1 MIIDMHCDTLL
12 NLRTKEYDLKNVKGH
27 ISLDKLISS
36 NYLVQCFAVFTHL
49 KYVTDPKQYVEEMIS
64 AFKYNMDKFSN
75 EIRQVYNYNDI
86 IKNQEDN
93 IVSALL
99 TIEELGV
106 IHEVEELDELY
117 QQGVRMAT
125 LTWNFANDFAYPAWE
140 FISKEI
146 PPVIQPKKGLTE
158 KGIKLVK
165 RMEEL
170 GIIID
175 VAHLNDEGI
184 YDILKYTTKPFV
196 ASHSN
201 ARSICDV
208 SRNLPDDLL
217 LKMKER
223 GCVIGINYCPDFV
236 KENSNNVLLI
246 EDLIKHID
254 YLKELIGIDY
264 IGLGSDFDGIDGDLE
279 IKDASFIP
287 LLIERLKEH
296 GYSDSDIG
304 KITYKNVLNLFKKVL

>member
-12 NLRTKEYDLKNVKGH
+12 NLRTKEYDLENVKGH

-49 KYVTDPKQYVEEMIS
+49 KYVKDPKQYVEEMID

-75 EIRQVYNYNDI
+75 KIKQVYSYEDI
-86 IKNQEDN
+86 IKNKENN
-93 IVSALL
+93 IISALL

-106 IHEVEELDELY
+106 IHEVEELNELY
-117 QQGVRMAT
+117 KQGVRMAT
-125 LTWNFANDFAYPAWE
+125 LTWNFKNDFAYPAWE
-140 FISKEI
+140 FVGKDVTPI
-146 PPVIQPKKGLTE
+146 VQPKKGLTE

-175 VAHLNDEGI
+175 VSHLNDEGI

-201 ARSICDV
+201 ARTICN
-208 SRNLPDDLL
+208 SPRNLTDDLL
-217 LKMKER
+217 IKMKER

-236 KENSNNVLLI
+236 KENSNNILLI
-246 EDLIKHID
+246 DDLIRHID
-254 YLKELIGIDY
+254 YLKNLIGIDY

-279 IKDASFIP
+279 LKDASFIP
-287 LLIERLKEH
+287 LLISRLKEH
-296 GYSDSDIG
+296 GYSDADIE
-304 KITYKNVLNLFKKVL
+304 KITYKNALNLFKKVL